1 MQKLYY
7 QFPGTWFGDCMPFG
21 HGDKF
26 YLYHQRDTRKPGP
39 FGEPFGWDLA
49 TTSDFVHYE
58 DKGVAIPRGTDEEQD
73 QFSLQE
79 VFSRQKDSI
88 IFSIQAITA
97 IIRHLENHLRF

>member
-26 YLYHQRDTRKPGP
+26 YLYHQRDTRKPDHL
-39 FGEPFGWDLA
+39 ENHLA
-49 TTSDFVHYE
+49 GIWQQLLILYITKIKVWQF
-58 DKGVAIPRGTDEEQD
+58 REEQMKSRISL
-73 QFSLQE
+73 SLQE